1 MRAIGYFRTLPIED
15 SESLLDLDIPK
26 PAPTGRDV
34 LVRVRAISVNPVD
47 VKVRAHRA
55 PEGDVPGILG
65 WDVAGVIEAVGSEA
79 HLFQP
84 GDAVYYAGA
93 IDRPGANS
101 EYHLIDERLIARKP
115 ATLDDAE
122 AAALPLTSLTAWEAL
137 FDRMGVVPQVEANAG
152 KTILIIGAAGGV
164 GSIATQLA
172 RWAGLT
178 VIGTASRPESQRWVT
193 EHGAHHVIVRGEPL
207 AQQAA
212 RLGFRYVNYILCLNS
227 PDSYWDDMAL
237 LVAPQGK
244 ICSILDTIPSE
255 EAAVTLSDKS
265 ATLVWEYMY
274 TRSLFQTDDMAEQGR
289 ALARIAEL
297 VDSGALKTTLT
308 ERLTPITAA
317 NLREAHRKVESG
329 AMIGKVVL
337 EGFPSEG

>member
-1 MRAIGYFRTLPIED
+1 MRAIGYFRSLPIED
-15 SESLLDLDIPK
+15 PESLLDLDIPK
-26 PAPTGRDV
+26 PTPTGCDV

-55 PEGDVPGILG
+55 PEGDGPSILG
-65 WDVAGVIEAVGSEA
+65 WDAAGVIEAVGSDA

-84 GDAVYYAGA
+84 GDEVYYAGA

-137 FDRMGVVPQVEANAG
+137 FDRMGVVPQAGANAG
-152 KTILIIGAAGGV
+152 RTILIIGAAGGV
-164 GSIATQLA
+164 GSIATQIA
-172 RWAGLT
+172 HWAGLT
-178 VIGTASRPESQRWVT
+178 VIGTASRPESQRWIS
-193 EHGAHHVIVRGEPL
+193 EHGAHQVIGRGEPL
-207 AQQAA
+207 AQQVA
-212 RLGFRYVNYILCLNS
+212 RLGFRYVDYILCLNS
-227 PDSYWDDMAL
+227 PDSYWDDMAS

-244 ICSILDTIPSE
+244 ICSILDTIPSA
-255 EAAVTLSDKS
+255 EAAGMLTDKS

-289 ALARIAEL
+289 ALTRIAEL
-297 VDSGALKTTLT
+297 VDSGAFKTTLT

-337 EGFPSEG
+337 EGFPA